1 MNTIEFKKNS
11 DPRRTVNQVTWRSL
25 VILTRVVISLEIEL
39 KESMGDQ
46 EVGKDI
52 GNPKTNVSGR
62 GE

>member
-1 MNTIEFKKNS
+1 M
-11 DPRRTVNQVTWRSL
+11 NQVTWRSL